1 MQFRALAAAAALAV
15 TAVAAPVNAQENEAP
30 KDTTKGAYATV
41 GVGGSWGSSLN
52 STYNNPTFS
61 YDGTTY
67 GSSGTLKG
75 NTPLGGGVAVEAGV
89 GYDFGNNIRAELSYL
104 FNNASM
110 SATGFTLNTNL
121 AGDQYNGTINA
132 NTSGSVNTNS
142 VMLSGYYDIPTKSK
156 FTPYVGA
163 GIGYTSVR
171 VPAQNRV
178 GGSYNINGE
187 SGTDGWIDWAGGSGS
202 AFGYQAKV
210 GVSYAVSKPADVFLE
225 GTYQGNTSTTIN
237 NLNISALNLFGVR
250 AGFRYRFGS

>member
-15 TAVAAPVNAQENEAP
+15 TAVASPVNAQENEAP

-41 GVGGSWGSSLN
+41 GVGGSWASSVN
-52 STYNNPTFS
+52 STYNNPTF
-61 YDGTTY
+61 YDGSTTY
-67 GSSGTLKG
+67 GSSGSMTG

-89 GYDFGNNIRAELSYL
+89 GYDFGNNFRSELTYL
-104 FNNASM
+104 FNNASLK
-110 SATGFTLNTNL
+110 TTTFNLNSNFSGT
-121 AGDQYNGTINA
+121 QINGTLSP
-132 NTSGSVNTNS
+132 NTSGSLNTNS

-163 GIGYTSVR
+163 GIGYTSVT
-171 VPAQNRV
+171 VAAQNRV
-178 GGSYNINGE
+178 TGSYTLNGT

-210 GVSYAVSKPADVFLE
+210 GVSYAVSKPADVYLE
-225 GTYQGNTSTTIN
+225 GTYQGNTSTTISGLTIN
-237 NLNISALNLFGVR
+237 ALNLFGVR